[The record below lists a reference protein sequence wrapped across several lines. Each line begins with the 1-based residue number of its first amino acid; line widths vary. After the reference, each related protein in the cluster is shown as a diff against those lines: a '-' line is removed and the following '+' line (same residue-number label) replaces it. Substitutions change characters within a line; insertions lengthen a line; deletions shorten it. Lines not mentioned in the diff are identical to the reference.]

1 MLEVMRSWER
11 VCSSCAPLNRLARFQ
26 TPNGNAAPPATDPSF
41 PFGAGLPGSH
51 LGICSRCRGE
61 QGDGVVGLKGTWP
74 KSHELKVA
82 FDLAS
87 FLPPDGRVCERLLL
101 RT

>member
-1 MLEVMRSWER
+1 MGARLFFLCTSEPVGSLSDTKREC
-11 VCSSCAPLNRLARFQ
+11 CSSSHGSKL
-26 TPNGNAAPPATDPSF
+26 

-61 QGDGVVGLKGTWP
+61 QGDGFVGLKGTWP